1 MNELFRLKIVS
12 KRQVTVPQ
20 RLMDLIGLTQGDEIH
35 VRVKDG
41 KIIEALPVKVN
52 AAMEMSAA
60 AEARIQEVE
69 AEMSAGN
76 VQQTSVEEL
85 VGPALRPQ
93 QQPSVA
99 WDLPHHL
106 TGTWGLKPRRPVS
119 FGAHAA
125 AAHAGGT
132 EGGWY
137 TDLMDLGTLIPDP
150 PTPPRNYQRA
160 DDLILDNV
168 AASLAE
174 APIDVSQIEVH
185 VENGRVTLDGV
196 TAHRRDRIM
205 AELISGNVLGVRDVQ
220 NSILV
225 NPESQSPKLKH
236 EG

>member
-1 MNELFRLKIVS
+1 
-12 KRQVTVPQ
+12 
-20 RLMDLIGLTQGDEIH
+20 MDLIGLTQGDEIH

-52 AAMEMSAA
+52 AAMEMTAA
-60 AEARIQEVE
+60 AQDRIQEVE
-69 AEMSAGN
+69 AEMNAGN
-76 VQQTSVEEL
+76 MHQTNVEEL
-85 VGPALRPQ
+85 VGPAFRPQ

-99 WDLPHHL
+99 WDQTHSQA
-106 TGTWGLKPRRPVS
+106 GWGRRPVS

-132 EGGWY
+132 ESGWY
-137 TDLMDLGTLIPDP
+137 ADLMLIPDP

-160 DDLILDNV
+160 DELILDSV

-225 NPESQSPKLKH
+225 NPPESQSPKLKH